1 MSKRAVASLTC
12 CVFLTTGCG
21 NMGGFGLPL
30 FANNAANQAA
40 NDRSG
45 SAPSEP
51 GTDSDRAFAARPNY
65 AADLKAG
72 GRIPIKLGAPV
83 PRDKVKTDV
92 QALAAEGM
100 SALRF
105 GRLEE
110 ASQLFNTALRLD
122 LGNASLQFMNALTYH
137 LMALNGDSEK
147 FALAEQGYSL
157 AHKFD
162 PTSVLSMYY
171 QGLAFLDQ
179 RKFEEAKG
187 AFAIAAVMEDGDPE
201 ILYDLARAAYYGGDP
216 RTAKAALKKLASLN
230 QSQVAQDKVLRASIV
245 TDAALGDM
253 ASAKKLLERFKAG
266 MRNPE
271 EGDYLARRINAWERV
286 YASAPASGNST
297 GNSSGNN
304 TLLDTPVTLHSAAQA
319 DQGFARPDA
328 RRSLLA
334 QLLPQAAPGGI
345 PVIPGAAPDSASASG
360 ATAFGAAQRSAG
372 TFAGAGTNTD
382 MTVVDVVIVGT
393 QEDISE
399 NQGLNLLSGLQL
411 QFGDPVARTSGFSS
425 TANRVLD
432 GAGANNTITRTFTRL
447 ISIPAVT
454 YSLNIFNTLNGRN
467 EILARPS
474 LVALANERSEFFAG
488 VDVVGAA
495 VSGGAGAPVSINKQI
510 GVKLSIVPE
519 FLSDDRI
526 KLKVE
531 AERTFITAPSR
542 SVVFDFR
549 LDTSKTNVS
558 SNVVMRFGET
568 LVLGGLT
575 EKDTQTTRDATPL
588 LGDIPIIQYL
598 FARKSSTEFRKSVLI
613 LITPRRAQFANQS
626 AAERAKTESALTD
639 FEKSMDKFETR
650 NKNWFVPLSGLTES
664 MASVEG
670 NRLFQ
675 EFKTGDFALERWNA
689 RDTHE
694 QRLGA
699 IKHFLFF

>member
-1 MSKRAVASLTC
+1 MSKRTVASLTC
-12 CVFLTTGCG
+12 CAFLTTGCG
-21 NMGGFGLPL
+21 NLGGFGFPL
-30 FANNAANQAA
+30 GGNLAA
-40 NDRSG
+40 NDAPG
-45 SAPSEP
+45 SAPWAQGFE
-51 GTDSDRAFAARPNY
+51 SDRGSAARPNY
-65 AADLKAG
+65 TADLKAG
-72 GRIPIKLGAPV
+72 GRIPIKLGAPIA
-83 PRDKVKTDV
+83 REKVKTDV

-100 SALRF
+100 SALRV

-122 LGNASLQFMNALTYH
+122 LGNSSLQFMNALTYH
-137 LMALNGDSEK
+137 LMALNGDAEK
-147 FALAEQGYSL
+147 FSLAEQGYGL

-179 RKFEEAKG
+179 RKFDEAKG
-187 AFAIAAVMEDGDPE
+187 AFAIAAVMEDGDAE
-201 ILYDLARAAYYGGDP
+201 ILYDLARAAYYAGDP
-216 RTAKAALKKLASLN
+216 RTAKAALTKLASLN
-230 QSQVAQDKVLRASIV
+230 QSQVAPDKVLRASIV

-253 ASAKKLLERFKAG
+253 ASAKKLLERFKTS
-266 MRNPE
+266 MRNPDD
-271 EGDYLARRINAWERV
+271 GDYLARRIGAWERV
-286 YASAPASGNST
+286 YASAPASG
-297 GNSSGNN
+297 GK
-304 TLLDTPVTLHSAAQA
+304 TLLDAPATMQSATPATQGSARLDA
-319 DQGFARPDA
+319 DRP
-328 RRSLLA
+328 LLA
-334 QLLPQAAPGGI
+334 QLLPRPAPAGV
-345 PVIPGAAPDSASASG
+345 PVIPGATPL
-360 ATAFGAAQRSAG
+360 TPGAAGTAPRPAG
-372 TFAGAGTNTD
+372 STPGAPGNAGGPNTD

-411 QFGDPVARTSGFSS
+411 QFGDPVARTPGLSS
-425 TANRVLD
+425 AANRVLD
-432 GAGANNTITRTFTRL
+432 GAANNNTITRTFTRL

-519 FLSDDRI
+519 FLSGDRI

-575 EKDTQTTRDATPL
+575 EKDSQTTRDATPL
-588 LGDIPIIQYL
+588 LGDIPILQYL
-598 FARKSSTEFRKSVLI
+598 FARKSTTEFRKSVLI
-613 LITPRRAQFANQS
+613 LITPRRAQFTNQG
-626 AAERAKTESALTD
+626 AVERARTESGLTD
-639 FEKSMDKFETR
+639 FEKSLDKFEER
-650 NKNWFVPLSGLTES
+650 NKNWFVPLSGLTEG
-664 MASVEG
+664 MASLEG

-694 QRLGA
+694 KRLGA
-699 IKHFLFF
+699 IKNFLFF

>member
-1 MSKRAVASLTC
+1 MSKRAVASITC
-12 CVFLTTGCG
+12 CVFITTGCG
-21 NMGGFGLPL
+21 NMGGFGLP
-30 FANNAANQAA
+30 FSANHATIDAP
-40 NDRSG
+40 G
-45 SAPSEP
+45 SAPSALNTEP
-51 GTDSDRAFAARPNY
+51 DRAFAARPNY

-72 GRIPIKLGAPV
+72 GRIPIKLGAPIA
-83 PRDKVKTDV
+83 RDKVKTDV

-122 LGNASLQFMNALTYH
+122 LGNSSLQFMNALTYH

-147 FALAEQGYSL
+147 FSLAEQGYSL

-179 RKFEEAKG
+179 RKFDEAKG

-216 RTAKAALKKLASLN
+216 RTAKAALQKLASLN

-245 TDAALGDM
+245 TDAALGNM
-253 ASAKKLLERFKAG
+253 ASAKKLLERFKIS
-266 MRNPE
+266 MRSPE
-271 EGDYLARRINAWERV
+271 DGEYLARRINAWERV
-286 YASAPASGNST
+286 YASAPGSTPNSASGGKTS
-297 GNSSGNN
+297 
-304 TLLDTPVTLHSAAQA
+304 LDTPSTLQSIAQA

-328 RRSLLA
+328 NRTLLA
-334 QLLPQAAPGGI
+334 QLLPQAAPGGV
-345 PVIPGAAPDSASASG
+345 PVIPGAAPALSDGVGATGTGNGLRNAGGNAGIASG
-360 ATAFGAAQRSAG
+360 GSNSAE
-372 TFAGAGTNTD
+372 

-411 QFGDPVARTSGFSS
+411 QFGDPVARTPGLSS
-425 TANRVLD
+425 AANRVLD
-432 GAGANNTITRTFTRL
+432 GAGGNNTITRTFTRL

-519 FLSDDRI
+519 FLSGDRI

-613 LITPRRAQFANQS
+613 LITPRRAQFTNQS
-626 AAERAKTESALTD
+626 AAERAKTEASLTD

-650 NKNWFVPLSGLTES
+650 NKNWFVPLSGLTEG

-699 IKHFLFF
+699 IKNFLFF